1 MGATSIHVQ
10 AVKPGSEIH
19 NFREKELDYVRPELS
34 HLNESWVGD
43 SISHRL
49 ESAKQRYFDTVGQ
62 KMQTKAA
69 PIREGV
75 IVIKQETT
83 MQELQQFA
91 AVCKERFGIEAF
103 QIHIHKDEGYMNAKQ
118 WTPNLHAHVVFD
130 WTQPNGKSV
139 RLSRDDMA
147 ELQTIASEALGME
160 RGVSSDRKHLSAMQ
174 YKTECAKEQLQELS
188 NDISSALD
196 KHKDVQN
203 QLLQLQ
209 KELRSIETKKNVQK
223 LISKASEKFYGLIGK
238 TVDDREKDALKAK
251 IKALEGEN
259 EQLSDRLGKAILE
272 KERNGTKVFK
282 AENDKE
288 YYRQQMDNAR
298 TTSNRLR
305 TENQELKT
313 ETKELKKE
321 LGKMKDLFN
330 SEQLEAL
337 RHHFPN
343 ISKAMEEGKD
353 LLKQITRSRGF
364 GMVATGDAMKKC
376 REFLKDI
383 EHLYNVKYCVIY
395 AVPLQINSV
404 DYFFEIVDYPRFFQW
419 NIMNHSILQKTCM
432 DIDGVL
438 CADPTPEE
446 NDDGEKY
453 RHFLLNAP
461 PLFIP
466 KVTIGTLVTSRL
478 EKYRPE
484 TEAWLRKN
492 HVKYNKLVMLDLPDM
507 AARQRANCHASFK
520 AKEYGS
526 STDYMLFVE
535 SSMPQAVEINRLT
548 KKPVLCTETFRM
560 IYESKSLYYNLKSGE
575 TCPWLRRFMIRVRN
589 RLRALSPSKK

>member
-49 ESAKQRYFDTVGQ
+49 ESAKQRYLDTVGQ
-62 KMQTKAA
+62 KMQAKAA

-91 AVCKERFGIEAF
+91 TVCKERFGIEAF

-147 ELQTIASEALGME
+147 ELQTIASETLGME

-196 KHKDVQN
+196 KYKDAQN

-238 TVDDREKDALKAK
+238 TVNDREKDALKAK
-251 IKALEGEN
+251 VKTLEGEN

-272 KERNGTKVFK
+272 KERNSTKAFK

-298 TTSNRLR
+298 TTSNLLR
-305 TENQELKT
+305 TENQKLKA

-353 LLKQITRSRGF
+353 LFKQITRSRG
-364 GMVATGDAMKKC
+364 
-376 REFLKDI
+376 I
-383 EHLYNVKYCVIY
+383 
-395 AVPLQINSV
+395 
-404 DYFFEIVDYPRFFQW
+404 
-419 NIMNHSILQKTCM
+419 QKTFC
-432 DIDGVL
+432 
-438 CADPTPEE
+438 
-446 NDDGEKY
+446 
-453 RHFLLNAP
+453 
-461 PLFIP
+461 
-466 KVTIGTLVTSRL
+466 
-478 EKYRPE
+478 
-484 TEAWLRKN
+484 
-492 HVKYNKLVMLDLPDM
+492 
-507 AARQRANCHASFK
+507 
-520 AKEYGS
+520 
-526 STDYMLFVE
+526 
-535 SSMPQAVEINRLT
+535 
-548 KKPVLCTETFRM
+548 
-560 IYESKSLYYNLKSGE
+560 
-575 TCPWLRRFMIRVRN
+575 RVRKTVVC
-589 RLRALSPSKK
+589 LF

>member
-49 ESAKQRYFDTVGQ
+49 ESAKQRYLDTVGQ
-62 KMQTKAA
+62 KMQAKAA

-91 AVCKERFGIEAF
+91 TVCKERFGIEAF

-147 ELQTIASEALGME
+147 ELQTIASETLGME

-223 LISKASEKFYGLIGK
+223 LISKASEKFAAAMHRQAGIYRTDDAFHIESGRTDSILFAHFSPSFVAPSNEPSGMGMIISSRGRDGSMGLQAWGVIFF
-238 TVDDREKDALKAK
+238 V
-251 IKALEGEN
+251 
-259 EQLSDRLGKAILE
+259 
-272 KERNGTKVFK
+272 VF
-282 AENDKE
+282 
-288 YYRQQMDNAR
+288 
-298 TTSNRLR
+298 
-305 TENQELKT
+305 T
-313 ETKELKKE
+313 ETI
-321 LGKMKDLFN
+321 G
-330 SEQLEAL
+330 S
-337 RHHFPN
+337 
-343 ISKAMEEGKD
+343 
-353 LLKQITRSRGF
+353 
-364 GMVATGDAMKKC
+364 
-376 REFLKDI
+376 
-383 EHLYNVKYCVIY
+383 
-395 AVPLQINSV
+395 
-404 DYFFEIVDYPRFFQW
+404 
-419 NIMNHSILQKTCM
+419 HSPM
-432 DIDGVL
+432 
-438 CADPTPEE
+438 
-446 NDDGEKY
+446 
-453 RHFLLNAP
+453 
-461 PLFIP
+461 
-466 KVTIGTLVTSRL
+466 
-478 EKYRPE
+478 
-484 TEAWLRKN
+484 
-492 HVKYNKLVMLDLPDM
+492 
-507 AARQRANCHASFK
+507 
-520 AKEYGS
+520 
-526 STDYMLFVE
+526 
-535 SSMPQAVEINRLT
+535 
-548 KKPVLCTETFRM
+548 
-560 IYESKSLYYNLKSGE
+560 
-575 TCPWLRRFMIRVRN
+575 
-589 RLRALSPSKK
+589 

>member
-49 ESAKQRYFDTVGQ
+49 ESAKQRYLDTVGQ
-62 KMQTKAA
+62 KMQAKAA

-91 AVCKERFGIEAF
+91 TVCKERFGIEAF

-147 ELQTIASEALGME
+147 ELQTIASETLGME

-238 TVDDREKDALKAK
+238 TVNDREKDALKAK
-251 IKALEGEN
+251 VKALEGEN

-272 KERNGTKVFK
+272 KEQNGTKAFK

-288 YYRQQMDNAR
+288 KLWKRGKTYSSKSPEAEVSVWVCNPPPPPKGERPNGSLSQWSV
-298 TTSNRLR
+298 TS
-305 TENQELKT
+305 
-313 ETKELKKE
+313 
-321 LGKMKDLFN
+321 F
-330 SEQLEAL
+330 
-337 RHHFPN
+337 
-343 ISKAMEEGKD
+343 
-353 LLKQITRSRGF
+353 GF
-364 GMVATGDAMKKC
+364 GRNFAGFGK
-376 REFLKDI
+376 R
-383 EHLYNVKYCVIY
+383 
-395 AVPLQINSV
+395 
-404 DYFFEIVDYPRFFQW
+404 
-419 NIMNHSILQKTCM
+419 
-432 DIDGVL
+432 L
-438 CADPTPEE
+438 CAYS
-446 NDDGEKY
+446 K
-453 RHFLLNAP
+453 
-461 PLFIP
+461 
-466 KVTIGTLVTSRL
+466 
-478 EKYRPE
+478 
-484 TEAWLRKN
+484 
-492 HVKYNKLVMLDLPDM
+492 
-507 AARQRANCHASFK
+507 
-520 AKEYGS
+520 
-526 STDYMLFVE
+526 
-535 SSMPQAVEINRLT
+535 
-548 KKPVLCTETFRM
+548 
-560 IYESKSLYYNLKSGE
+560 KSLWCGA
-575 TCPWLRRFMIRVRN
+575 RRDGWSRPLPLGAPRPMIF
-589 RLRALSPSKK
+589 K

>member
-238 TVDDREKDALKAK
+238 TVNDREKDALKAK

-288 YYRQQMDNAR
+288 YYRQQMDSAR

-364 GMVATGDAMKKC
+364 GMGM
-376 REFLKDI
+376 
-383 EHLYNVKYCVIY
+383 
-395 AVPLQINSV
+395 
-404 DYFFEIVDYPRFFQW
+404 
-419 NIMNHSILQKTCM
+419 
-432 DIDGVL
+432 
-438 CADPTPEE
+438 
-446 NDDGEKY
+446 
-453 RHFLLNAP
+453 
-461 PLFIP
+461 
-466 KVTIGTLVTSRL
+466 
-478 EKYRPE
+478 
-484 TEAWLRKN
+484 
-492 HVKYNKLVMLDLPDM
+492 
-507 AARQRANCHASFK
+507 
-520 AKEYGS
+520 
-526 STDYMLFVE
+526 
-535 SSMPQAVEINRLT
+535 
-548 KKPVLCTETFRM
+548 
-560 IYESKSLYYNLKSGE
+560 
-575 TCPWLRRFMIRVRN
+575 
-589 RLRALSPSKK
+589 

>member
-1 MGATSIHVQ
+1 
-10 AVKPGSEIH
+10 
-19 NFREKELDYVRPELS
+19 
-34 HLNESWVGD
+34 
-43 SISHRL
+43 
-49 ESAKQRYFDTVGQ
+49 
-62 KMQTKAA
+62 
-69 PIREGV
+69 
-75 IVIKQETT
+75 
-83 MQELQQFA
+83 
-91 AVCKERFGIEAF
+91 
-103 QIHIHKDEGYMNAKQ
+103 
-118 WTPNLHAHVVFD
+118 AHVGFD

-147 ELQTIASEALGME
+147 ELQTIASETLGME

-238 TVDDREKDALKAK
+238 TVNDREKDALKAK
-251 IKALEGEN
+251 VKALEGEN

-272 KERNGTKVFK
+272 KEQNGTKAFK

-364 GMVATGDAMKKC
+364 GMGM
-376 REFLKDI
+376 
-383 EHLYNVKYCVIY
+383 
-395 AVPLQINSV
+395 
-404 DYFFEIVDYPRFFQW
+404 
-419 NIMNHSILQKTCM
+419 
-432 DIDGVL
+432 
-438 CADPTPEE
+438 
-446 NDDGEKY
+446 
-453 RHFLLNAP
+453 
-461 PLFIP
+461 
-466 KVTIGTLVTSRL
+466 
-478 EKYRPE
+478 
-484 TEAWLRKN
+484 
-492 HVKYNKLVMLDLPDM
+492 
-507 AARQRANCHASFK
+507 
-520 AKEYGS
+520 
-526 STDYMLFVE
+526 
-535 SSMPQAVEINRLT
+535 
-548 KKPVLCTETFRM
+548 
-560 IYESKSLYYNLKSGE
+560 
-575 TCPWLRRFMIRVRN
+575 
-589 RLRALSPSKK
+589 